1 MVDGDGTIYISY
13 TDFTIKRVSPDGT
26 VTDYAGLPWS
36 ALSPYERHQDGT
48 LATARFNRPE
58 RMAKGPDGTLYVG
71 EWSRIRAIRGENVT
85 TLAGRGEDFD
95 AILPGEIR
103 VDDHY
108 DIIDGPG
115 PVAYIGVAD
124 DLWFDSDGRL
134 MFWDTDM
141 LRTVAM
147 DGTVTTVAYGRDIN
161 MESAFKI
168 HAPGQVM
175 DTNGNAYYP
184 SKYFDAIDGAAMI
197 KRLPDGSK
205 EPFGK
210 KLAHVDPAYVFNM
223 GRWREPEVEPVQDGP
238 LETATFDEVG
248 SLGYD
253 PDRDCLYTMEKA
265 RDKKEFI
272 LRKIDLGKQVTAQL
286 MGEQLYRQSAVPLPP
301 NVVQT
306 ISEFSGAKNP
316 KRVFLD
322 AVKNRGVAL
331 PRPVESETEEALR
344 LELAKPEPNQ
354 SKIAALRRE
363 LARKGGRRTRR
374 RKANRK
380 KKMTRKRRSTS
391 S

>member
-13 TDFTIKRVSPDGT
+13 TDYTIKRVSPDGT
-26 VTDYAGLPWS
+26 VTDYAGLPRDNLRNY
-36 ALSPYERHQDGT
+36 ADGT
-48 LATARFNRPE
+48 LATARFNHPA

-71 EWSRIRAIRGENVT
+71 EWSRIRAIRGQNVT
-85 TLAGRGEDFD
+85 TLAGRGEDND
-95 AILPGEIR
+95 AILPGEVR
-103 VDDHY
+103 GFEGHDH
-108 DIIDGPG
+108 IIDGPG
-115 PVAYIGVAD
+115 PVAYIGFVD

-134 MFWDTDM
+134 MFWDEDV

-147 DGTVTTVAYGRDIN
+147 DGTVTTVAYGDV
-161 MESAFKI
+161 ESAFKI

-175 DTNGNAYYP
+175 DTNGNAYY
-184 SKYFDAIDGAAMI
+184 SSRWWDSIDGAAMI

-210 KLAHVDPAYVFNM
+210 KLADVDQAYAGFNM
-223 GRWREPEVEPVQDGP
+223 RYWRELGVELVQDGP
-238 LETATFDEVG
+238 LETATFNTVD

-265 RDKKEFI
+265 RDEKEYI

-286 MGEQLYRQSAVPLPP
+286 MGEQLYRQSRLPLPP

-331 PRPVESETEEALR
+331 PREPISEAEEALR

-374 RKANRK
+374 RKVNRK
-380 KKMTRKRRSTS
+380 KKMTRKRRVE
-391 S
+391 